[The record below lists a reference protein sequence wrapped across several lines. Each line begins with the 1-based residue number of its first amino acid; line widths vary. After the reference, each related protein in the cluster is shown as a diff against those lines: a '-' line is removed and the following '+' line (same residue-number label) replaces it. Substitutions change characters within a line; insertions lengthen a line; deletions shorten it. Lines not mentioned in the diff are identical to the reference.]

1 MNCLGCNLIETAPVT
16 LRTGTVVCSSC
27 EAWRHECEARDTMLR
42 SRPEIEHYF
51 DLVEQK
57 RGPDAR
63 QALRNEMIALHKA
76 KTVL

>member
-1 MNCLGCNLIETAPVT
+1 
-16 LRTGTVVCSSC
+16 
-27 EAWRHECEARDTMLR
+27 MLR